1 MTSYRVKKGDTLG
14 KIARKFYGDSAR
26 FPLIVAANR
35 IPDPDRL
42 ALGQVLSIPDP
53 LVVETGLA
61 APRLPPRDSP
71 ARSSTRPAALSDT
84 RLNGLHPIV
93 ASRARAMLDLCSLA
107 GLAILV
113 TQGVRTWEEQDALYA
128 KGRTVP
134 PLGPSH
140 IVTKAKGGQSY
151 HNFGLAFDIVVL
163 DSMGK
168 TEWNTSHPG
177 WKRAAEA
184 GRSVGLE
191 WGGDWKGFKDIPH
204 FQYTGGL
211 ALAECRVLFADG
223 IEAVWERLV

>member
-1 MTSYRVKKGDTLG
+1 MNTYRVKKGDTLG
-14 KIARKFYGDSAR
+14 KIARTFYGDSAR
-26 FPLIVAANR
+26 FPLIVAANN

-42 ALGQVLSIPDP
+42 TIGQVLSVPD
-53 LVVETGLA
+53 LLA
-61 APRLPPRDSP
+61 RT
-71 ARSSTRPAALSDT
+71 STRPAALSDQ
-84 RLNGLHPIV
+84 RLSGLHPVV
-93 ASRARAMLDLCSLA
+93 ASRARAMLDLCSLS

-113 TQGVRTWEEQDALYA
+113 TQGVRTWDEQDALFA
-128 KGRTVP
+128 KGRTIP
-134 PLGPSH
+134 PIGASH

-151 HNFGLAFDIVVL
+151 HNFGLAFDIIVL

-168 TEWNTSHPG
+168 TDWNTAHPG

-204 FQYTGGL
+204 FQYSGGL
-211 ALAECRVLFADG
+211 SLAQCRSLFADG

>member
-1 MTSYRVKKGDTLG
+1 MNTYRVKKGDTLG
-14 KIARKFYGDSAR
+14 KIARQFYGDSAR
-26 FPLIVAANR
+26 FPLIVAANN

-42 ALGQVLSIPDP
+42 TIGQALIVPD
-53 LVVETGLA
+53 LLA
-61 APRLPPRDSP
+61 P
-71 ARSSTRPAALSDT
+71 ARTSTRPAALSDQ
-84 RLNGLHPIV
+84 RLSGLHPVV

-113 TQGVRTWEEQDALYA
+113 TQGVRTWEEQDALFA

-134 PLGPSH
+134 PIGASH
-140 IVTKAKGGQSY
+140 IVTKARGGQSY
-151 HNFGLAFDIVVL
+151 HNFGLAFDIIVL

-168 TEWNTSHPG
+168 TDWNTSHPG
-177 WKRAAEA
+177 WRRAAEA

-211 ALAECRVLFADG
+211 SLAECRALFADG
-223 IEAVWERLV
+223 IEAVWDRLV

>member
-1 MTSYRVKKGDTLG
+1 MNTYRVKKGDTLG
-14 KIARKFYGDSAR
+14 KIARQFYGDSAR
-26 FPLIVAANR
+26 FPLIVAANN

-42 ALGQVLSIPDP
+42 TIGQALIVPD
-53 LVVETGLA
+53 LLA
-61 APRLPPRDSP
+61 P
-71 ARSSTRPAALSDT
+71 ARTSTRPAALSDQ
-84 RLNGLHPIV
+84 RLSGLHPVV

-113 TQGVRTWEEQDALYA
+113 TQGVRTWEEQDVLFAR
-128 KGRTVP
+128 GRTVP
-134 PLGPSH
+134 PIGASN
-140 IVTKAKGGQSY
+140 IVTKARGGQSY
-151 HNFGLAFDIVVL
+151 HNFGLAFDIIVL

-168 TEWNTSHPG
+168 TDWNTSHPG
-177 WKRAAEA
+177 WRRAAEA

-211 ALAECRVLFADG
+211 TLAECRALFADG

>member
-1 MTSYRVKKGDTLG
+1 MNTYRVKKGDTLG
-14 KIARKFYGDSAR
+14 KIARQFYGDSAR
-26 FPLIVAANR
+26 FPLIVAANN

-42 ALGQVLSIPDP
+42 TIGQALIVPD
-53 LVVETGLA
+53 LLA
-61 APRLPPRDSP
+61 P
-71 ARSSTRPAALSDT
+71 ARTSTRPAALSDQ
-84 RLNGLHPIV
+84 RLSGLHPVV

-113 TQGVRTWEEQDALYA
+113 TQGVRTWEEQDVLFAR
-128 KGRTVP
+128 GRTVP
-134 PLGPSH
+134 PIGASN
-140 IVTKAKGGQSY
+140 IVTKARGGQSY
-151 HNFGLAFDIVVL
+151 HNFGLAFDIIVL

-168 TEWNTSHPG
+168 TDWNTSHPG

-204 FQYTGGL
+204 FQYSGGL
-211 ALAECRVLFADG
+211 SLAECRALVADG

>member
-1 MTSYRVKKGDTLG
+1 MNTYRVKKGDTLG
-14 KIARKFYGDSAR
+14 KIARQFYGDSAR
-26 FPLIVAANR
+26 FPLIVAANS

-42 ALGQVLSIPDP
+42 TIGQALIVPD
-53 LVVETGLA
+53 LLA
-61 APRLPPRDSP
+61 P
-71 ARSSTRPAALSDT
+71 ARTSTRPAALSDQ
-84 RLNGLHPIV
+84 RLSGLHPVV

-113 TQGVRTWEEQDALYA
+113 TQGVRTWEEQDVLFAR
-128 KGRTVP
+128 GRTVP
-134 PLGPSH
+134 PIGASN
-140 IVTKAKGGQSY
+140 IVTKARGGQSY
-151 HNFGLAFDIVVL
+151 HNFGLAFDIIVL

-168 TEWNTSHPG
+168 TDWNTSHPG

-211 ALAECRVLFADG
+211 TLAECRALFADG
-223 IEAVWERLV
+223 IEAVWERLTSSEEAL

>member
-1 MTSYRVKKGDTLG
+1 MNTYRVKKGDTLG
-14 KIARKFYGDSAR
+14 EIARQFYGDSAR
-26 FPLIVAANR
+26 FPLIVAANS

-42 ALGQVLSIPDP
+42 TIGQALIVPD
-53 LVVETGLA
+53 LLA
-61 APRLPPRDSP
+61 P
-71 ARSSTRPAALSDT
+71 ARTSTRPAALSDQ
-84 RLNGLHPIV
+84 RLSGLHPVV

-113 TQGVRTWEEQDALYA
+113 TQGVRTWEEQDVLFAR
-128 KGRTVP
+128 GRTVP
-134 PLGPSH
+134 PIGASN
-140 IVTKAKGGQSY
+140 IVTKARGGQSY
-151 HNFGLAFDIVVL
+151 HNFGLAFDIIVL

-168 TEWNTSHPG
+168 TDWNTSHPG
-177 WKRAAEA
+177 WRRAAEA

-211 ALAECRVLFADG
+211 TLAECRALFADG

>member
-1 MTSYRVKKGDTLG
+1 MNTYRVRKGDTLG
-14 KIARKFYGDSAR
+14 KIARQFYGDSAR
-26 FPLIVAANR
+26 FPLIVAANN

-42 ALGQVLSIPDP
+42 TIGQALIVPD
-53 LVVETGLA
+53 LLA
-61 APRLPPRDSP
+61 P
-71 ARSSTRPAALSDT
+71 ARTSTRPAALSDQ
-84 RLNGLHPIV
+84 RLSGLHPVV

-113 TQGVRTWEEQDALYA
+113 TQGVRTWEEQDVLFAR
-128 KGRTVP
+128 GRTVP
-134 PLGPSH
+134 PIGASN
-140 IVTKAKGGQSY
+140 IVTKARGGQSY
-151 HNFGLAFDIVVL
+151 HNFGLAFDIIVL

-168 TEWNTSHPG
+168 TDWNTSHPG

-204 FQYTGGL
+204 FQYSGGL
-211 ALAECRVLFADG
+211 SLAECRALVADG